1 MKTKAIWN
9 SKLQRDKDILNE
21 RVKTVAKKEFNLVQ
35 SEAVHFDTK
44 KKHPI
49 SIRQRLGSMEEIE
62 S

>member
-35 SEAVHFDTK
+35 CEAVHFDPK
-44 KKHPI
+44 KKHHIP
-49 SIRQRLGSMEEIE
+49 
-62 S
+62 